1 MGVVIDQIRKA
12 ELRAAEL
19 DVDLGDLI
27 DSLKGKR
34 PVDLASES
42 QLLARQR
49 FLHDSIVD
57 PVRAEKV
64 YERIIGGNE
73 LQDVNFLAR
82 GAIAAKSV
90 GLVSI
95 RTPSGRGVGTGT
107 GFLVAPDVL
116 LTNHHVLPDPQT
128 ALRSEIRFGF
138 ERGLDGRR
146 NEGVA
151 RTLRPDRLFYSDAG
165 LDFAVV
171 AVDGGTAEF
180 GYLPFVGQIGKVTEG
195 EWMTIIQ
202 HPKGEPKQVCVRENR
217 LIKRAADVLWYTSDT
232 QGGSSG
238 SPVFNNDWYVV
249 ALHHSGVPAKDEN
262 GRYLTIDGN
271 PFDSSIDGDDTRIK
285 WIANEGIR
293 VSRIVAKLKATRG
306 GEPMLAAV
314 FAGDAAGARIPEIR
328 SDQTETAPP
337 PAPRGASDMTPIKSP
352 KRSITVTLEVDAAG
366 NVSLAG
372 ARDGGFESAGFLE
385 ASKPKRAAP
394 PSKIRVPFDSD
405 YTKRAGYQRDF
416 LGDGK
421 LAVNLPTLSSALE
434 RDAAKLLQ
442 APKEYVLKY
451 MNYSVV
457 MHAKRR
463 FAIYSAANIRGDQRY
478 RELTGRQDTW
488 REDPR
493 IAPEHQIG
501 EFYYKDNKFD
511 RGHLTRRED
520 LEFGTSKIV
529 ALQSAND
536 TCHFSNC
543 VPQHSRF
550 NQNKSTWQGIENY
563 ILDGRVKPNEMNLH
577 VFTGPILEEDD
588 PVYDRFPKIQ
598 YPVRFWKVAATLSS
612 DGAALFAT
620 AYLLDQSEAIAKYGL
635 EADLP
640 LGAYKTFQTPIAEIE
655 RLTGLKFT
663 AGSGAKPTSLTEYD
677 PLHDRPMRRPRRGTA
692 LESSADFAPQDY
704 IPLESLDDIVL
715 E

>member
-1 MGVVIDQIRKA
+1 MGVIIDQIRKA
-12 ELRAAEL
+12 ERRAAEL
-19 DVDLGDLI
+19 DADLGELI
-27 DSLKGKR
+27 DSLEGKR
-34 PVDLASES
+34 PGDLVSES
-42 QLLARQR
+42 QRLARQR
-49 FLHDSIVD
+49 FLRESLGDS
-57 PVRAEKV
+57 VRAEKV
-64 YERIIGGNE
+64 FERIIGGNE

-95 RTPSGRGVGTGT
+95 RTPSGRALGTGT
-107 GFLVAPDVL
+107 GFLVAPGVI

-128 ALRSEIRFGF
+128 ALRSEIRFDY
-138 ERGLDGRR
+138 ERGIDGRR
-146 NEGVA
+146 NEGAV
-151 RTLRPDRLFYSDAG
+151 RTLRPDRLFHADAG

-171 AVDGGTAEF
+171 AVEGGTAEF
-180 GYLPFVGQIGKVTEG
+180 GYLPLVAQTGKVAEG
-195 EWMTIIQ
+195 EWLTIVQ

-238 SPVFNNDWYVV
+238 SPVFNNDWFVV

-271 PFDSSIDGDDTRIK
+271 PYDSSVDDETRIK

-293 VSRIVAKLKATRG
+293 VSRIVAKLKAARG
-306 GEPMLAAV
+306 GDPMLAAV
-314 FAGDAAGARIPEIR
+314 FADDPAAARIPDIR
-328 SDQTETAPP
+328 PDRIETAPR
-337 PAPRGASDMTPIKSP
+337 PAHQGASEMTPMKSP
-352 KRSITVTLEVDAAG
+352 TRRITVTLEVDEAG

-372 ARDGGFESAGFLE
+372 APRGGLELAAFPEAGK
-385 ASKPKRAAP
+385 SKRAAP
-394 PSKIRVPFDSD
+394 PSKLRVPFDAE
-405 YTKRAGYQRDF
+405 YAKRAGYQRGF
-416 LGDGK
+416 LGGGK
-421 LAVNLPTLSSALE
+421 LAVNLPKLSPALE
-434 RDAAKLLQ
+434 RAAAKLVD
-442 APKEYVLKY
+442 APGEYVLKY

-463 FAIYSAANIRGDQRY
+463 LAIYSAANVRGDERFKD
-478 RELTGRQDTW
+478 LTGRQDTW

-493 IAPEHQIG
+493 IAVEHQIG

-520 LEFGTSKIV
+520 LEFGPDKIA

-536 TCHFSNC
+536 TCHFTNC

-563 ILDGRVKPNEMNLH
+563 ILDDRVKPNEMNLQI
-577 VFTGPILEEDD
+577 FTGPILEEDD

-598 YPVRFWKVAATLSS
+598 YPVRFWKVVAALSA
-612 DGAALFAT
+612 GGKTLFAT
-620 AYLLDQSEAIAKYGL
+620 AYLLDQSDAIAKYGL
-635 EADLP
+635 EAELP

-655 RLTGLKFT
+655 RLTGLRFT
-663 AGSGAKPTSLTEYD
+663 AGDGANLASLTEFD
-677 PLHDRPMRRPRRGTA
+677 PLHGRPARRPRRGTP
-692 LESSADFAPQDY
+692 LESAADVAPQDY
-704 IPLESLDDIVL
+704 VVLESLDDIVL